1 MRDYFI
7 RRLLLIPPTLLGVTF
22 IVFSITRAVP
32 GGPLARA
39 LQEAQKASEG
49 GGSSSGGQMSG
60 GMNEE
65 QVEEAEEEYGYDKS
79 VFVAYLQWL
88 GVVPRERRLSKAEF
102 RELDSDKVGGDL
114 VEDAEKEVIVVLKG
128 SGRQA
133 KVVRDGTTVK
143 SATYVDGGGAIAD
156 GGWKL
161 RVETVEDRQKRWAK
175 RNKKDLEAAPQ
186 NYDDRIVAYKT
197 RFAGL
202 LQGDLGRSRSFGD
215 PVWTLIKGR
224 IPIALYFGILTAII
238 TYGICLPLGI
248 VKAIKHRTHLDNLT
262 SILVFG
268 GYAIPGYALGA
279 LLVVFVAA
287 RWEWFPMGGFHSDE
301 FEELSAF
308 GKVKDLVYHS
318 VLPLICYLV
327 SAFAFVT
334 MLMKNHLMDNLAADY
349 IRTAI
354 AKGNTFRKAVVGH
367 AMRNSM
373 IPLATYLG
381 GSVTLFV
388 TGSFLIETIFDIDGF
403 GLLGYTSIIDRD
415 YPVVMGVLLITAFLI
430 LLGNILSD
438 MLVALVDPR
447 VRFK

>member
-7 RRLLLIPPTLLGVTF
+7 RRFLLLIPTLVGITLVTF
-22 IVFSITRAVP
+22 FITRIVP
-32 GGPLARA
+32 GGPIERMIA
-39 LQEAQKASEG
+39 ESGMIDSGGG
-49 GGSSSGGQMSG
+49 GGSGGAGQNTALSDDQLDQLR
-60 GMNEE
+60 EF
-65 QVEEAEEEYGYDKS
+65 YGLDKPWPQ
-79 VFVAYLQWL
+79 AYVIWL
-88 GVVPRERRLSKAEF
+88 G
-102 RELDSDKVGGDL
+102 
-114 VEDAEKEVIVVLKG
+114 
-128 SGRQA
+128 
-133 KVVRDGTTVK
+133 KVVR
-143 SATYVDGGGAIAD
+143 
-156 GGWKL
+156 
-161 RVETVEDRQKRWAK
+161 
-175 RNKKDLEAAPQ
+175 
-186 NYDDRIVAYKT
+186 
-197 RFAGL
+197 
-202 LQGDLGRSRSFGD
+202 GDLGDSYRYQE
-215 PVWTLIKGR
+215 PVTDIIFSKFPVSIYYGLVTL
-224 IPIALYFGILTAII
+224 II
-238 TYGICLPLGI
+238 TYMICIPLGI
-248 VKAIKHRTHLDNLT
+248 VKAIKHRTHLDNFT
-262 SILVFG
+262 SSLVFG

-279 LLVVFVAA
+279 LLVVFLAA
-287 RWEWFPMGGFHSDE
+287 RWEWFPMGGFYSDA
-301 FEELSAF
+301 FEDKTAI
-308 GKVKDLVYHS
+308 GKIGDIAYHS

-354 AKGNTFRKAVVGH
+354 AKGNTFRRAVVGH

-415 YPVVMGVLLITAFLI
+415 YPVVMGVLLLTAFLI